1 MFEQVDGKSTEDFDK
16 ASNEFLAMMQSKGI
30 FEPNEDILGDGISMI
45 GVAQYPARIKC
56 ALLSWMA
63 AKDAIIRANGDK

>member
-1 MFEQVDGKSTEDFDK
+1 
-16 ASNEFLAMMQSKGI
+16 
-30 FEPNEDILGDGISMI
+30 MI

-56 ALLSWMA
+56 ALLAWMA